1 MLQNGHVE
9 NLKNVKIT
17 FFPRVSDMLNIE
29 PDIDGKVKS
38 GITSP
43 TCNRVM

>member
-1 MLQNGHVE
+1 MLQNGQDE

-17 FFPRVSDMLNIE
+17 FFPRASEILNIE

-38 GITSP
+38 GAESP
-43 TCNRVM
+43 T